1 MVTVPH
7 PRGRTRTDHS
17 GQRALT
23 SSLSSAV
30 VRWSDGGR
38 KDEKARIVQEIYAPG
53 MSVPLVARGRQKDE
67 KPYPKD

>member
-1 MVTVPH
+1 
-7 PRGRTRTDHS
+7 
-17 GQRALT
+17 LT

-38 KDEKARIVQEIYAPG
+38 EDEKARIVQEIDVPG
-53 MSVPLVARGRQKDE
+53 MSVPLVARGRQQDE